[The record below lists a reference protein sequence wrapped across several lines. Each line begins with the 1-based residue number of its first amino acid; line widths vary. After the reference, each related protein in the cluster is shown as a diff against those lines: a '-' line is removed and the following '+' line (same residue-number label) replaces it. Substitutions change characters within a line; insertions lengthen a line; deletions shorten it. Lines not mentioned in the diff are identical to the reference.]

1 MFYRQSIAI
10 FGFALPALVCALF
23 VGGGIIL
30 KGKAAASFE
39 EKQSLFKASE
49 ASRLGSQGIEK
60 DISKKREHV
69 ERWTAQ
75 LERETANSITSYLK
89 EIADRLPAK
98 EFQQTAVEYPSGEGA
113 MGTASAQK
121 SSQVRLAF
129 RGTYRSVQKAF
140 LELETLMPQLQL
152 QELKIDTSQSSTST
166 MNFAVTYTSWEK

>member
-1 MFYRQSIAI
+1 MFYRQSIVI
-10 FGFALPALVCALF
+10 FGFALPAVICALV

-30 KGKAAASFE
+30 KSKAEASFQ
-39 EKQSLFKASE
+39 EKLSLFKASE
-49 ASRLGSQGIEK
+49 ANRLGSQGIEK
-60 DISKKREHV
+60 DISQKRGHV

-98 EFQQTAVEYPSGEGA
+98 EFQQTAVEYPSGEGSF
-113 MGTASAQK
+113 GTVTAQK

-152 QELKIDTSQSSTST
+152 QELKIDPNVSSPST
-166 MNFAVTYTSWEK
+166 MNFSVTYTSWEK